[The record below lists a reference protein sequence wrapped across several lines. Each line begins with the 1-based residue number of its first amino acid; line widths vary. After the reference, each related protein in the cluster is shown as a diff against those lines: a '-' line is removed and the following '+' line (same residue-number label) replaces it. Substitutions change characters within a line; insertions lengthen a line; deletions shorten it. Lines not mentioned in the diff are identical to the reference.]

1 MASLTTKKITAHL
14 KLYVTSQARIFA
26 GRIPS
31 APNRIIAVTL
41 ISGAGFSM
49 DGLFDAVGFQIT
61 CRGAENNYPD
71 AEAIAMEVD
80 DILTGKFPGSQS
92 ISFWMD
98 DVYVDVMS
106 RTGGGPIQLPYAD
119 EISRFTFTC
128 NYYAQVATG
137 IGAPNG

>member
-1 MASLTTKKITAHL
+1 MGSLTTKKIAAHL
-14 KLYVTSQARIFA
+14 KLHVTSQARIYA
-26 GRIPS
+26 GRVPNV
-31 APNRIIAVTL
+31 PNRIIAVTFT
-41 ISGAGFSM
+41 SGAGFSM

-71 AEAIAMEVD
+71 AEAIAFEVD
-80 DILTGKFPGSQS
+80 DILTGKCLDAKS

-98 DVYVDVMS
+98 DVYVDVIS

-119 EISRFTFTC
+119 ESSRFTFTC
-128 NYYAQVATG
+128 NYYAQVATS